1 MTTELNF
8 ILFTALMIV
17 ILFLLNAYNK
27 QKIINS
33 FLMKE
38 IEIKGCIKLFKR
50 MIEKRQSYLD
60 KYDFQLYNLDEALL
74 EQEDIEL

>member
-1 MTTELNF
+1 
-8 ILFTALMIV
+8 MIV

-38 IEIKGCIKLFKR
+38 IEIKGCIKLFR
-50 MIEKRQSYLD
+50 QMIEKRQSYLD
-60 KYDFQLYNLDEALL
+60 KYDFQRYNLDEALL
-74 EQEDIEL
+74 KQDNMEF